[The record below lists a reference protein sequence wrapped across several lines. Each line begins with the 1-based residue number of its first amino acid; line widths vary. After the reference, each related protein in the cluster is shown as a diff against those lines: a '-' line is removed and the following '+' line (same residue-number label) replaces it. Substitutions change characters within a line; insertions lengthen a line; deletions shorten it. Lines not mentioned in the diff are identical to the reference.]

1 MARRSKAK
9 PITQTE
15 EPVMQEQIETQTPN
29 IVNEGIQET
38 GTISESTTS
47 NVGEVKQETV
57 VNVIVEAP
65 KVSEPVTKEAG
76 DLDYLD
82 KAYKTNNVAVK
93 MALDDIVEYMETMK
107 PGKAMTSIE
116 GAKRQAKLYY
126 AIRNII
132 EHSGDAFNVAFTA
145 LLKIVEKNDHSNG
158 VFYDTY
164 VMRFVE
170 NLALTTNDIQAFRRI
185 INLLKILAP
194 VKGRTDAAKQVS
206 FTKSLQFGLTDE
218 GRQRILTYFNV

>member
-9 PITQTE
+9 PITQIE
-15 EPVMQEQIETQTPN
+15 EPVMQEQTETQAPN
-29 IVNEGIQET
+29 IANEGIQET

-47 NVGEVKQETV
+47 NVGEVKQEPV
-57 VNVIVEAP
+57 VEVVVETP
-65 KVSEPVTKEAG
+65 KVEVSATKESG
-76 DLDYLD
+76 DLDYLN
-82 KAYKTNNVAVK
+82 KAYQTNNVAVK
-93 MALDDIVEYMETMK
+93 MALDEIVEYMEAMK

-145 LLKIVEKNDHSNG
+145 LLKIVEKNDHPGG

-170 NLALTTNDIQAFRRI
+170 NLALTTNDIHAFRRI

-194 VKGRTDAAKQVS
+194 VKGRAEAAKQVS